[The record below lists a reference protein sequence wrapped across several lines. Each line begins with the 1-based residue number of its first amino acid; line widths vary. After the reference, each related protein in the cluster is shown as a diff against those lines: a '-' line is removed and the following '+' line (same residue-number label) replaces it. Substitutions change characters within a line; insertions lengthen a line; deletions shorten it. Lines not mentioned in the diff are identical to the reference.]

1 MWHQSQIILKWQ
13 GFIPEQKRVPP
24 SPSGALI
31 VGLISQWG
39 GLCAPNLRCR
49 PLSCISCVAE
59 IFKGWTHSVWF
70 TLFVCSWRFC
80 WTFYLILD
88 LLLSTCWVNF
98 KNNIQ
103 VLFINFVG
111 SCKTWLNLQGFTC
124 HCPLFFGHLCPST
137 SSMYLTLKRNTI
149 YNFTKISPSILM
161 FHSQ

>member
-59 IFKGWTHSVWF
+59 IFKGWT
-70 TLFVCSWRFC
+70 FC
-80 WTFYLILD
+80 LVYIICLQLKVLLNYLLD

-124 HCPLFFGHLCPST
+124 HCPLFLVTYAHLQAAF
-137 SSMYLTLKRNTI
+137 I
-149 YNFTKISPSILM
+149 
-161 FHSQ
+161 

>member
-1 MWHQSQIILKWQ
+1 MRLIKLSTSVEGLKKKTLSKNNPVCTVCISAPKEVLMWHQSQIILKWQ

-39 GLCAPNLRCR
+39 DLCAPNLRCR

-80 WTFYLILD
+80 WIIYLISFCLP
-88 LLLSTCWVNF
+88 
-98 KNNIQ
+98 
-103 VLFINFVG
+103 VG
-111 SCKTWLNLQGFTC
+111 
-124 HCPLFFGHLCPST
+124 
-137 SSMYLTLKRNTI
+137 
-149 YNFTKISPSILM
+149 
-161 FHSQ
+161 

>member
-1 MWHQSQIILKWQ
+1 MT
-13 GFIPEQKRVPP
+13 RVYTWAKKGTP
-24 SPSGALI
+24 L
-31 VGLISQWG
+31 SQW
-39 GLCAPNLRCR
+39 
-49 PLSCISCVAE
+49 CIN
-59 IFKGWTHSVWF
+59 
-70 TLFVCSWRFC
+70 C
-80 WTFYLILD
+80 WTDIPMRWPLCPQFKVQTSLLHWLCGWNFQRVDTFCLVYIICLQLKVLLNYLLD

-149 YNFTKISPSILM
+149 YKIPNIYIPWNFLW
-161 FHSQ
+161 HS

>member
-1 MWHQSQIILKWQ
+1 MWIKMRLIKLSTSVEGLKKKPWAKITLYTVCISAPKEVLMWHQSQIILKWQ

-80 WTFYLILD
+80 WTIYLISFCLP
-88 LLLSTCWVNF
+88 
-98 KNNIQ
+98 
-103 VLFINFVG
+103 VG
-111 SCKTWLNLQGFTC
+111 
-124 HCPLFFGHLCPST
+124 
-137 SSMYLTLKRNTI
+137 
-149 YNFTKISPSILM
+149 
-161 FHSQ
+161 